1 MRSIDKHREDC
12 TKKGQNVK
20 SCRSKKNCFK
30 CKEKHH
36 TSICYQ
42 PRRSEIGENE
52 KESSENSE
60 VNDKSKKTSTMLT
73 NSIKNM
79 EIILQ
84 SAVVLLKNPSTQKQI
99 ETKIIL
105 NTGSQ
110 RSYISQ
116 KERCHLNL
124 KTIRT
129 VEISINSFG

>member
-1 MRSIDKHREDC
+1 
-12 TKKGQNVK
+12 
-20 SCRSKKNCFK
+20 
-30 CKEKHH
+30 
-36 TSICYQ
+36 
-42 PRRSEIGENE
+42 
-52 KESSENSE
+52 
-60 VNDKSKKTSTMLT
+60 MLT

-84 SAVVLLKNPSTQKQI
+84 SVVVLLKNPSTQKQI